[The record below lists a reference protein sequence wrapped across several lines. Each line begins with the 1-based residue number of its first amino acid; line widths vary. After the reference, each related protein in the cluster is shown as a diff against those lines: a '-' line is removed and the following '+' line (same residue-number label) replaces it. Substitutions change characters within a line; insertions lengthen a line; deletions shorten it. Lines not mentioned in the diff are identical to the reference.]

1 MWKSGEKAGGSRSSP
16 EGGRRTGALGQNTRG
31 MVRSHQ
37 GLTCEEMP
45 QPQLHPMAI
54 PRARGSPP
62 AHLPAQRHSSPPQ
75 ISSVPSPRR
84 RSPPE
89 DITFIS
95 GSAETPPEEQPCC
108 PPLSRAWS
116 AYKSVLCYVVSCSCC
131 PQKDPE
137 VYLPCSVEGTDCPP
151 ANGHPANSPRITRLG
166 ERKTNLGNS
175 FSYPDL
181 KLMGVPVYNRQ
192 PGVTDIETI
201 KEPPTPVPPP
211 TLHSSSG
218 DYYSL
223 RESDPELSR
232 LSGSLSSAEID
243 VLIWHK
249 LTELFSL
256 HQIDEL
262 ARCTSDTVFLEKSS
276 KITELISSLTQDYQL
291 QEQDA
296 ECRLVRG
303 IIRISTRKVRQRGT
317 SNRGGEKGGGQ
328 QQNSR
333 NGGKAPDSGNES
345 MQESGL
351 TSQDDLDV
359 KISQETSSDLVAR
372 NLRRYSA
379 PGSPFQKDDSLPDT
393 ETDSSGT
400 PLLKVYC

>member
-1 MWKSGEKAGGSRSSP
+1 
-16 EGGRRTGALGQNTRG
+16 
-31 MVRSHQ
+31 
-37 GLTCEEMP
+37 
-45 QPQLHPMAI
+45 MAF
-54 PRARGSPP
+54 PHGRGSPP

-75 ISSVPSPRR
+75 ISSVPIPRR
-84 RSPPE
+84 KSPPE

-95 GSAETPPEEQPCC
+95 GSAETSPEGRPCC
-108 PPLSRAWS
+108 PSLSRAWS
-116 AYKSVLCYVVSCSCC
+116 TYKAVLCYVVSCSCC

-137 VYLPCSVEGTDCPP
+137 VYLPCSVEGTDCPSL
-151 ANGHPANSPRITRLG
+151 NGHPGNSPRITRLS

-192 PGVTDIETI
+192 PVVSDIETV
-201 KEPPTPVPPP
+201 KETPVPVPPP
-211 TLHSSSG
+211 ALHSTSG

-232 LSGSLSSAEID
+232 LNGSLSSADID

-249 LTELFSL
+249 LNELFSL

-276 KITELISSLTQDYQL
+276 KITELISSLTQDYRL
-291 QEQDA
+291 EEQDA

-303 IIRISTRKVRQRGT
+303 IIRISTRKVPRRGT
-317 SNRGGEKGGGQ
+317 PSRGGEKGGGQ
-328 QQNSR
+328 QHNSR
-333 NGGKAPDSGNES
+333 SGGKAPDSGNES

-359 KISQETSSDLVAR
+359 KISQETSSDLMAR
-372 NLRRYSA
+372 NMRRYSA

>member
-1 MWKSGEKAGGSRSSP
+1 
-16 EGGRRTGALGQNTRG
+16 
-31 MVRSHQ
+31 
-37 GLTCEEMP
+37 MP
-45 QPQLHPMAI
+45 QPQLQPMAI

-151 ANGHPANSPRITRLG
+151 LNGHPANSPRITRLG

-181 KLMGVPVYNRQ
+181 KLMGVPVYHRQ
-192 PGVTDIETI
+192 PGVTDIETV
-201 KEPPTPVPPP
+201 KEPPAPVPPPP

-317 SNRGGEKGGGQ
+317 STRGGEKGGGQ

>member
-1 MWKSGEKAGGSRSSP
+1 M
-16 EGGRRTGALGQNTRG
+16 L
-31 MVRSHQ
+31 
-37 GLTCEEMP
+37 
-45 QPQLHPMAI
+45 
-54 PRARGSPP
+54 PP
-62 AHLPAQRHSSPPQ
+62 A
-75 ISSVPSPRR
+75 
-84 RSPPE
+84 
-89 DITFIS
+89 
-95 GSAETPPEEQPCC
+95 
-108 PPLSRAWS
+108 
-116 AYKSVLCYVVSCSCC
+116 
-131 PQKDPE
+131 
-137 VYLPCSVEGTDCPP
+137 LPCLVSIQSCALLCGVLQLLPTKGPRGVSSLFGRGYRLSAGD
-151 ANGHPANSPRITRLG
+151 GHPANSPRVTRLG

-192 PGVTDIETI
+192 PGVTDIETV
-201 KEPPTPVPPP
+201 KEPPAPLPPP

-232 LSGSLSSAEID
+232 LSGSLSNAEID

-291 QEQDA
+291 EEQDA

-317 SNRGGEKGGGQ
+317 STRNGEKGGGQ
-328 QQNSR
+328 QHTSR
-333 NGGKAPDSGNES
+333 SGGKAPDSGNES

-351 TSQDDLDV
+351 TSQDGAHL
-359 KISQETSSDLVAR
+359 
-372 NLRRYSA
+372 
-379 PGSPFQKDDSLPDT
+379 
-393 ETDSSGT
+393 
-400 PLLKVYC
+400 

>member
-1 MWKSGEKAGGSRSSP
+1 MPR
-16 EGGRRTGALGQNTRG
+16 
-31 MVRSHQ
+31 
-37 GLTCEEMP
+37 P
-45 QPQLHPMAI
+45 QPMAV
-54 PRARGSPP
+54 PRGRGSPP
-62 AHLPAQRHSSPPQ
+62 AHLPSHRHSSPPQ
-75 ISSVPSPRR
+75 MSSIPSPRR
-84 RSPPE
+84 KSQSE

-95 GSAETPPEEQPCC
+95 GSAETPPEEEPCC

-116 AYKSVLCYVVSCSCC
+116 TYKAVLCYVLSCSCC
-131 PQKDPE
+131 PERDPE
-137 VYLPCSVEGTDCPP
+137 VYIPCNVEGTDCPP
-151 ANGHPANSPRITRLG
+151 VNGHPANSPRIPRLV
-166 ERKTNLGNS
+166 ERRKPNMGNS

-181 KLMGVPVYNRQ
+181 KLLGVPVYNRQ
-192 PGVTDIETI
+192 PVATDVDTV
-201 KEPPTPVPPP
+201 KEAPAPMPPP
-211 TLHSSSG
+211 ATHISG
-218 DYYSL
+218 NYDSL

-232 LSGSLSSAEID
+232 LSGSLSSADID

-291 QEQDA
+291 EEQDA

-303 IIRISTRKVRQRGT
+303 IIRISTRKVR
-317 SNRGGEKGGGQ
+317 NRGPSARSGEKGGGQ
-328 QQNSR
+328 QHNSR

-359 KISQETSSDLVAR
+359 KISQETSSDLMAR
-372 NLRRYSA
+372 NMRRYSA
-379 PGSPFQKDDSLPDT
+379 PGSPFQKEDSLQDT
-393 ETDSSGT
+393 STDSSGT

>member
-1 MWKSGEKAGGSRSSP
+1 MKAEENSCRGGNWSP
-16 EGGRRTGALGQNTRG
+16 SLEGLVHEA
-31 MVRSHQ
+31 
-37 GLTCEEMP
+37 MP
-45 QPQLHPMAI
+45 R
-54 PRARGSPP
+54 PRPVSVPHDWVSPP
-62 AHLPAQRHSSPPQ
+62 TNLPSLHQSSLPQTSGLPSSQQR
-75 ISSVPSPRR
+75 I
-84 RSPPE
+84 PPE
-89 DITFIS
+89 DITLIS
-95 GSAETPPEEQPCC
+95 GSAETPPDVRPCC
-108 PPLSRAWS
+108 SPLSRAWA
-116 AYKSVLCYVVSCSCC
+116 AYKDVLCYVVSCSHC

-137 VYLPCSVEGTDCPP
+137 EYLPCSVEGSEGMPM
-151 ANGHPANSPRITRLG
+151 NGHPASSPCAPRVG
-166 ERKTNLGNS
+166 VKGKKTGLGNS

-181 KLMGVPVYNRQ
+181 KLMGVPVYSK
-192 PGVTDIETI
+192 PTGATDIETV
-201 KEPPTPVPPP
+201 KETPAPLPPEAPR
-211 TLHSSSG
+211 SSAG

-232 LSGSLSSAEID
+232 LSCHGSMSSAEID

-262 ARCTSDTVFLEKSS
+262 ARCTSETVFLEKTS

-291 QEQDA
+291 EEQDA

-303 IIRISTRKVRQRGT
+303 IIRISTRKVRTRGP
-317 SNRGGEKGGGQ
+317 SNRNGEKGGGGQ
-328 QQNSR
+328 QHNSR

-359 KISQETSSDLVAR
+359 KISQETTSDLIAR
-372 NLRRYSA
+372 NMRRYSA
-379 PGSPFQKDDSLPDT
+379 PGSPFLKDDSLPDT
-393 ETDSSGT
+393 ETDSSGA

>member
-1 MWKSGEKAGGSRSSP
+1 
-16 EGGRRTGALGQNTRG
+16 
-31 MVRSHQ
+31 
-37 GLTCEEMP
+37 MP
-45 QPQLHPMAI
+45 LPQLQPMAI
-54 PRARGSPP
+54 PRDRSSPP
-62 AHLPAQRHSSPPQ
+62 AHLPAQRHSSPPL

-108 PPLSRAWS
+108 PSLSRAWS
-116 AYKSVLCYVVSCSCC
+116 AYKAVLCYVVSCSCC

-137 VYLPCSVEGTDCPP
+137 VYQPCSVEGTDCPP
-151 ANGHPANSPRITRLG
+151 VNGHPATSPRTTRLG
-166 ERKTNLGNS
+166 ERKANLGNS

-181 KLMGVPVYNRQ
+181 KLMGVPVYNRPP
-192 PGVTDIETI
+192 PGTDIETVR
-201 KEPPTPVPPP
+201 EPPAPLPPP

-291 QEQDA
+291 EQQDA

-317 SNRGGEKGGGQ
+317 SNRSGEKVGGQ
-328 QQNSR
+328 QLNSR

-351 TSQDDLDV
+351 TSQDGRHHPSKGNIRLGYLFYLENMD
-359 KISQETSSDLVAR
+359 
-372 NLRRYSA
+372 
-379 PGSPFQKDDSLPDT
+379 
-393 ETDSSGT
+393 
-400 PLLKVYC
+400 